1 MMSAAS
7 MCGALAREYQL
18 AGPASAGI
26 NLNLTIG
33 SITIVRK
40 FLEDRRV
47 DPADDEVRTLQD
59 LYHVYDNAYTD
70 QEIVTYWAIMKVF
83 KPARVTEGPRWTT
96 AASPG
101 LPAKETRSPV
111 VTTLEEWWMGGE
123 YPVTPPAPGKPGQ
136 LPRQLFDKSRQVYTR
151 Q

>member
-1 MMSAAS
+1 
-7 MCGALAREYQL
+7 MCGALARDYQL
-18 AGPASAGI
+18 VDPRIRGGI
-26 NLNLTIG
+26 NLDLTIG
-33 SITIVRK
+33 SITIVPK

-47 DPADDEVRTLQD
+47 DPADDEVRSLQD

-83 KPARVTEGPRWTT
+83 KPAPATEGPRWTT

-111 VTTLEEWWMGGE
+111 ATTLEELWMDGWR
-123 YPVTPPAPGKPGQ
+123 VSSHTACSWKTWPATSPG
-136 LPRQLFDKSRQVYTR
+136 L
-151 Q
+151 